1 MNPQSALIFI
11 LNIQLS
17 VIIYT
22 HYVPQNIHFDPN
34 HERKCEN
41 DDILHDFGNII

>member
-11 LNIQLS
+11 LNMQLS
-17 VIIYT
+17 VIIYI

-34 HERKCEN
+34 HERNCEN